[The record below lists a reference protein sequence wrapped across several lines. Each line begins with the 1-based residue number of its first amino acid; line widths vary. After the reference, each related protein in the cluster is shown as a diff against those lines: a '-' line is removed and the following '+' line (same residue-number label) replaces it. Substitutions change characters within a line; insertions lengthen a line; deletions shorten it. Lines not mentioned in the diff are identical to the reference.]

1 MFNCSVNK
9 NPSGPKI
16 MSDIPLKEYFE
27 RILTE
32 RDNAVRAALAAQ
44 EKAVAAAFEASEKA
58 IAKAEAAQKAHDQA
72 ANNLRGV
79 LDDYVKQMFPRTEAE
94 GRFNQHAEKIRAL
107 ELSERAGEGGTKASA
122 QARLT
127 SQWVISLIVGLAG
140 TLIGV
145 FVATR

>member
-1 MFNCSVNK
+1 VK
-9 NPSGPKI
+9 KV
-16 MSDIPLKEYFE
+16 PLKEYFE

-44 EKAVAAAFEASEKA
+44 EKAVAAAFQASEKA

-94 GRFNQHAEKIRAL
+94 SRFNQVGEKVRAL
-107 ELSERAGEGGTKASA
+107 ELSERAGEGGTKAAA
-122 QARLT
+122 QARMNF
-127 SQWVISLIVGLAG
+127 QWIVGLV
-140 TLIGV
+140 IGLV
-145 FVATR
+145 VAVVGFIISAHQRG